1 MLKKHQELKDL
12 LEQERRKQ
20 EEARQQS
27 MMEAEKKESEFK
39 LLIADK
45 QKQEM
50 TVNQLK
56 LEAEKKQKD
65 FELQEK
71 QVALLKQEKELQT
84 ATLKQQALER
94 EKVQRDKEIAQQQLA
109 LAQKQLEDVKQKEQI
124 ANLEKQRQIQDL
136 EKQEQLKAMQ
146 LIEAENKLKAQQ
158 LEQEKEEKVVNN
170 IITALI
176 VGSLLVILI
185 IIAFAFRQR
194 QKAAR
199 RLAAQNAEI
208 EKKNTQLEV
217 SQQEIQ
223 RNLSE
228 LQKAYAIIKE
238 SEEEIRQKNEE
249 LLSSEEEL
257 RQNME
262 ELQATYEVIETQKN
276 QMEAQNVRI
285 THSIRYAERIQA
297 AILPTNSV
305 RTAVF
310 PEHFLLYKPK
320 DIVSGD
326 FYWVSAEENNVRIA
340 AVIDCTGHGVPGAFM
355 SMIGYTILND
365 TINTSKITDPSKILS
380 NLNKEVRKRLKQSE
394 GANNDGMDL
403 GICCFEPND
412 DGKITM
418 TYAGAKHK
426 LFVWTNNSLEEFRS
440 DRKMIGGLQTSD
452 DLEFTNIRLSL
463 SKGDVVY
470 LTTDGYIDQ
479 ANENRQSFGVS
490 KLKDLIKESAHFSI
504 AQQKEIFENT
514 LITYQGATEQRD
526 DITLLV
532 VKL

>member
-1 MLKKHQELKDL
+1 
-12 LEQERRKQ
+12 
-20 EEARQQS
+20 
-27 MMEAEKKESEFK
+27 MEAEKKESEFK

-50 TVNQLK
+50 MVNQLK

-71 QVALLKQEKELQT
+71 QVALLKQEKELQA

-109 LAQKQLEDVKQKEQI
+109 LAQRELEDVKQKEQI
-124 ANLEKQRQIQDL
+124 AILEKQRQIQDL

-158 LEQEKEEKVVNN
+158 LEQEKEEKLVNN

-176 VGSLLVILI
+176 VGSLLIILA

-208 EKKNTQLEV
+208 ERKNTQLEA

-223 RNLSE
+223 RNLTE

-249 LLSSEEEL
+249 LLASEEEL

-297 AILPTNSV
+297 AILPTRSV
-305 RTAVF
+305 RSAVF
-310 PEHFLLYKPK
+310 PEHFLIYKPK

-326 FYWVSAEENNVRIA
+326 FYWVSTEENDVRIA

-365 TINTSKITDPSKILS
+365 TINTNKITNPAQILS

-403 GICCFEPND
+403 GICTFEATD
-412 DGKITM
+412 DNKIKM

-426 LFVWTNNSLEEFRS
+426 LFVWTNNKLEELRS

-452 DLEFTNIRLSL
+452 DLEFTNTVLVL
-463 SKGDVVY
+463 SKGDIIY

-479 ANENRQSFGVS
+479 ANEQRNSVGVA
-490 KLKDLIKESAHFSI
+490 KLRELIKEA
-504 AQQKEIFENT
+504 AVLPMKEQKDFFEKF
-514 LITYQGATEQRD
+514 LIQHQGAAEQRD
-526 DITLLV
+526 DITLLAIKV
-532 VKL
+532 